1 LRKNTLGQNSQK
13 IIRSD
18 ARMDAKRAR
27 EIFESYGVI
36 DVLHNNQSVWIESL
50 NGNEAKVT
58 YIESDKTVDVPISQL
73 VEGDPIE

>member
-1 LRKNTLGQNSQK
+1 
-13 IIRSD
+13 
-18 ARMDAKRAR
+18 MDAKRAR